1 MGGGAQATGNIGGW
15 AGFNPDLAILT
26 GIVLPQGI
34 RDPYVYN
41 DFLSIQ
47 RQIFPKTVLEVDY
60 VGTISHKLFRAQD
73 INRQAG
79 GLLPAAHRSPT
90 TWAGR

>member
-73 INRQAG
+73 INRIAG
-79 GLLPAAHRSPT
+79 GLLARRRIRY
-90 TWAGR
+90 G